1 MNCAVHND
9 KPATAYCR
17 TCGKA
22 LCDTCK
28 RDVMGAIYC
37 EPCLAARVHGIS
49 PNTVTGTPV
58 TVVTDPPSPAIATML
73 GFIPGVGAM
82 YNGQFPKALLH
93 LGIFVTLILLIMHGR
108 GLTPV
113 FGICLGFFIIYMVFE
128 AHQTAKARQLGR
140 PLPDPLG
147 LNHILGIQETAA
159 GNIASP
165 VDAQRVP
172 VIPAQGE
179 STPPAQ
185 GIPVGAII
193 LIGLG
198 VIFLIGK
205 LPGVD
210 LDKLWPLF
218 LIGLGVWIAYKR
230 TVMRG

>member
-73 GFIPGVGAM
+73 AFIPGVGAM

-93 LGIFVTLILLIMHGR
+93 LGIFVTLLLLIMHGR

-113 FGICLGFFIIYMVFE
+113 FGICLGFRSE
-128 AHQTAKARQLGR
+128 EHTSELQSRQYLVCR
-140 PLPDPLG
+140 LL
-147 LNHILGIQETAA
+147 LE
-159 GNIASP
+159 
-165 VDAQRVP
+165 
-172 VIPAQGE
+172 
-179 STPPAQ
+179 
-185 GIPVGAII
+185 
-193 LIGLG
+193 
-198 VIFLIGK
+198 K
-205 LPGVD
+205 
-210 LDKLWPLF
+210 KK
-218 LIGLGVWIAYKR
+218 KR
-230 TVMRG
+230 NYIN

>member
-1 MNCAVHND
+1 MNCAVHSD
-9 KPATAYCR
+9 KPAAAYCR

-37 EPCLAARVHGIS
+37 EPCLAARVHGVS
-49 PNTVTGTPV
+49 PNTVAGTPV
-58 TVVTDPPSPAIATML
+58 TVVTDPPSPAIATLL

-108 GLTPV
+108 SLTPV
-113 FGICLGFFIIYMVFE
+113 FAICLGFFVVYMVFE
-128 AHQTAKARQLGR
+128 AHQTAKARQLGT

-147 LNHILGIQETAA
+147 LNHILGIQETPTTAA
-159 GNIASP
+159 P
-165 VDAQRVP
+165 LDAQQDTP
-172 VIPAQGE
+172 SIPGQAE
-179 STPPAQ
+179 PAPPAQ
-185 GIPVGAII
+185 GIPVGAIV

-210 LDKLWPLF
+210 LDKLWPLI

-230 TVMRG
+230 TVVRR